1 MSKNMKIKELILHL
15 GQFDENTEVLVEGY
29 EQGVEPL
36 DKERIEKIKYTENAH
51 KQWYYGRHE
60 KDKNGEHEGIL
71 LRRKTE
77 LEQKS

>member
-1 MSKNMKIKELILHL
+1 MKIKELVQCLH
-15 GQFDENTEVLVEGY
+15 QFDEGMEVLVEGY

-36 DKERIEKIKYTENAH
+36 DKERIKKIKYTENVH

-60 KDKNGEHEGIL
+60 KDKNGKHEGIL

-77 LEQKS
+77 SEQET